1 MRSKITIPS
10 SLAAAALTYIEENST
25 LIWNS
30 GISPTDHIDDL
41 KGATGGIEIMRNGD
55 RMMYL
60 CVNESINTFNMLAS
74 FINGYER

>member
-1 MRSKITIPS
+1 MRDTINIPS

-30 GISPTDHIDDL
+30 GRSPTDHIDDL
-41 KGATGGIEIMRNGD
+41 KEATGGIVISRNGD

-60 CVNESINTFNMLAS
+60 CTYEPINTFNMLAS
-74 FINGYER
+74 FINGYEK